1 MSCHRETVT
10 SLQDFEAKLNQA
22 IERNAFLESELDDKD
37 YLMESVQRLKDE
49 ARGKTEADVIDFICL
64 VGVLIYVCDIH
75 QGTEFAVDRNV

>member
-1 MSCHRETVT
+1 MLTVLASLLFLRLFYRETVT

-49 ARGKTEADVIDFICL
+49 ARGNKTISL
-64 VGVLIYVCDIH
+64 LY
-75 QGTEFAVDRNV
+75 T

>member
-1 MSCHRETVT
+1 MYQLSHEVLTVNVVVFCAESISWFVFNRETVT

-49 ARGKTEADVIDFICL
+49 ARGR
-64 VGVLIYVCDIH
+64 Y
-75 QGTEFAVDRNV
+75 

>member
-1 MSCHRETVT
+1 MYQLSHEGLTVNVVVFCAESISWFVFNRETVT

-49 ARGKTEADVIDFICL
+49 ARGR
-64 VGVLIYVCDIH
+64 Y
-75 QGTEFAVDRNV
+75 